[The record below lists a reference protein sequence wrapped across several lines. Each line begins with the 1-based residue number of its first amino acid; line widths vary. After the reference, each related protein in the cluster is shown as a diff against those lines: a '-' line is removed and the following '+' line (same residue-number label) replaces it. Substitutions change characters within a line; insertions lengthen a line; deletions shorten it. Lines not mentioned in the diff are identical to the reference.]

1 MAKRSSFGSMVRK
14 RLSDIT
20 NSQSQPKPSSQ
31 EEKPKQIPPSVEDY
45 INQLIKEK
53 TTLMKLV
60 EERNKI
66 IELSGTELQNLRICL
81 QKLQLQNWNLAQS
94 NSQMLAVKALQHE
107 LVCKEALLK
116 VKNLE
121 NKGKLDINCQNSGSQ
136 AAEETMPK
144 ANDDDKPSSRNRRR
158 NARSQS
164 MGPSTT
170 SQRGADKEKTENKRR
185 CLRRQS
191 ARFKSQERELSS
203 ENLFEIEDVKFAAA
217 ANHQLD
223 EDTPMHEADGAT
235 PLNPSI
241 NIKEET
247 QRFQRPSLG
256 RPLRRA
262 VEKVQSYKEI
272 PLNVKMRRN

>member
-1 MAKRSSFGSMVRK
+1 MGGERMAKRSSFGSMVRK

-45 INQLIKEK
+45 INQLIK
-53 TTLMKLV
+53 
-60 EERNKI
+60 
-66 IELSGTELQNLRICL
+66 
-81 QKLQLQNWNLAQS
+81 LQNWNLAQS
-94 NSQMLAVKALQHE
+94 NSQMLAEVNLGRDRVKALQHE

-121 NKGKLDINCQNSGSQ
+121 NKGKVNINCQNSGSQ

-144 ANDDDKPSSRNRRR
+144 ANDDDKPSNRDRRR

-164 MGPSTT
+164 MGPSTK

-191 ARFKSQERELSS
+191 ARFKSQEQELSS
-203 ENLFEIEDVKFAAA
+203 ENLFEIEDVKFAD

-235 PLNPSI
+235 PLNSSI

-247 QRFQRPSLG
+247 QTFQRPSLG